1 MERQRRVQVASTV
14 KAELAL
20 QGVSPERLAELISIP
35 MSALDHMLSGEADM
49 ELEDLDAIA
58 IALGVS
64 VVSFLDAG

>member
-1 MERQRRVQVASTV
+1 MERPRRVQVTSAV

-20 QGVSPERLAELISIP
+20 QGVSPERLAELISAS
-35 MSALDHMLSGEADM
+35 MSALDLVLSGEADM